1 MHWIMGKN
9 CLEELLKSAPER
21 IITVFS
27 NKKEDPL
34 CRAIQEKGI
43 SLRLVSKETL
53 YSMVDSDSHQSF
65 VAKIKEKEEIT
76 LKEFLRKSNEKEKSL
91 VLLCDSIFDPQNLGA
106 IIRASECFGI
116 DALLYSKNRGAPL
129 SAVVAKASVGAS
141 EILPLLSVSNLRD
154 AMKKFQIEGYQ
165 AVVAEK
171 REGSSLYGFTF
182 PEKTLLIVGSEG
194 KGVQKILRET
204 ADYSVE
210 IPLFG
215 RIDSLNV
222 SQATTLFLSEWRRQ
236 QN

>member
-34 CRAIQEKGI
+34 CEAIQEKGI

-65 VAKIKEKEEIT
+65 VAKVKEKEEIT
-76 LKEFLRKSNEKEKSL
+76 LKEFLKDSNEKEKSL

-154 AMKKFQIEGYQ
+154 AMKKFQDEGYQ

-236 QN
+236 QS